1 MPVTGLTDISVP
13 TSKDLFRLTEHEQA
27 LQRALVI
34 GTPTAPEETPPSLF
48 FERKR
53 DVDIPWKQILSGI
66 KGPIEESV
74 DALRIDLESSLGLEE
89 IPLGLLEQH
98 HVDRIFPSFQALGP
112 QPSSEDAKEPA
123 TVQVYRSAFEFVQ
136 GKKAEGAAEPVKA
149 TIATKAEPV
158 DAGMVCH
165 HGSGRTYLIIPTEGA
180 SLTLDELADRAGY
193 VDAWR
198 SRIAG
203 LELVYM
209 STTDAEAYASAFEE
223 IDLSASLIESKM
235 HELLALREFQDE
247 LVKKADSAIDAM
259 LSTATQGDIA
269 LDEIEAIQNK
279 ALQLKM
285 RSYTIRQRIDRLVGQ
300 ASQFGYL
307 LFREPKTTNLP
318 DGKNVTVEAGTLYR
332 KYQRIARWTTTST
345 VTRIVRQMLRSLFVT
360 FEAKKTIQ
368 HKFQQQHACIVDDY
382 EKVDTSKDLLEERA
396 MELRREGFDVH
407 VFRETAQG
415 YLSEESAGLEA
426 IMDEC
431 GRDEAIRRRCA
442 VILPIYQK
450 SVTGQ
455 RALVKYHVFLR
466 PLPGVQPV
474 AMPRLTLIESLSYRL
489 AWMGVQLGELA
500 SALNLAPGESR
511 TITLRKEYETETT
524 ISESRSSVFD
534 LDRQESSDLSDEMER
549 QMRVEAEHSD
559 ETGMSLEVKGSY
571 GFVSGTANA
580 SHGSKNSLKN
590 FSQGI
595 NRVAK
600 KSSQSVNRKQR
611 EEVSTT
617 STSRTKISTFDETTA
632 KIENINQG
640 RTLNLMFYRLY
651 NKLKS
656 GLYIEGLKFQI
667 LSSTEIIAGSG
678 VLRSHT
684 YTFDTFAEMVDE
696 FRAVAL
702 PVRISESDRFQYL
715 NNVLDAINALLR
727 QEYKRVTVNG
737 RLASAGDDAG
747 HRTASV
753 LMMPDTASGDE
764 TAVGVDCGYVSEAEA
779 RAQQLK
785 ERHDQERAELERL
798 EAEVEETKARY
809 AAFLNKRA
817 ELAGTLK
824 IATLDA
830 NEALDGTAQ
839 ELLVVAPGLYL
850 DAALGVQ
857 PGTEPYSEAMRQQ
870 RVRQEAAEVALKAAD
885 ASYKFALAARLRGRG
900 GDPAGNS
907 IVGVL
912 PDPEAGTLTLRCK
925 QPLEEAAWQLY
936 VDGMPIQLDDS
947 NRTGNYTL
955 TLTLTDGKE
964 VLTRNDLMSSLVELR
979 DEHDGRLVS
988 SVA

>member
-1 MPVTGLTDISVP
+1 MGLTDISVP
-13 TSKDLFRLTEHEQA
+13 TSKDLFRLTEHEEA

-66 KGPIEESV
+66 KGPVEESV
-74 DALRIDLESSLGLEE
+74 DALRIDLENSLGLEE
-89 IPLGLLEQH
+89 TPLGLLEQDD
-98 HVDRIFPSFQALGP
+98 VDRIFPSFQALGP
-112 QPSSEDAKEPA
+112 QPSSEEGAEPD
-123 TVQVYRSAFEFVQ
+123 TVQVYRSAFEFVP
-136 GKKAEGAAEPVKA
+136 GKDAEGDAEQVKA

-158 DAGMVCH
+158 ETGIVCR
-165 HGSGRTYLIIPTEGA
+165 HGSGRAYLIIPSEGA
-180 SLTLDELADRAGY
+180 ALTLEDLADRTGY

-198 SRIAG
+198 NRIAG

-209 STTDAEAYASAFEE
+209 SATEAENYASAFEE
-223 IDLSASLIESKM
+223 IDLSAAVIESKM

-247 LVKKADSAIDAM
+247 LVKKADAAIDAM

-285 RSYTIRQRIDRLVGQ
+285 RSYTIRQRIDRLIGQ
-300 ASQFGYL
+300 ASQLGYL
-307 LFREPKTTNLP
+307 LFDKEEETHTLP
-318 DGKNVTVEAGTLYR
+318 DGKKVKIEAGTLYR
-332 KYQRIARWTTTST
+332 KYQRIARWTTIST
-345 VTRIVRQMLRSLFVT
+345 LAQVVRQMLRVLFLKIVT
-360 FEAKKTIQ
+360 KKTIR
-368 HKFQQQHACIVDDY
+368 HIVQQQHSCIVDDY
-382 EKVDTSKDLLEERA
+382 EKVDTSKDQLEERA

-415 YLSEESAGLEA
+415 YLSEDNAGLEA

-431 GRDEAIRRRCA
+431 GRDEAIRRRCT

-450 SVTGQ
+450 SVIGQ

-474 AMPRLTLIESLSYRL
+474 AMPRLTLIESLSYRI
-489 AWMGVQLGELA
+489 AWMGVQIGELA

-511 TITLRKEYETETT
+511 TISLRKEYETETT

-559 ETGMSLEVKGSY
+559 ETSMSLEVKGNY
-571 GFVSGTANA
+571 GFVSGSANA

-595 NRVAK
+595 NKVAK

-617 STSRTKISTFDETTA
+617 STSRTRVSTFDETTA

-678 VLRSHT
+678 VLRFHT

-702 PVRISESDRFQYL
+702 PVRISESDRFHYL
-715 NNVLDAINALLR
+715 YNVLDAIDSLLR
-727 QEYKRVTVNG
+727 EEYKRVTGKG
-737 RLASAGDDAG
+737 RRAAAADGAA

-753 LMMPDTASGDE
+753 LTMPDAASVDAA
-764 TAVGVDCGYVSEAEA
+764 AVGVDDGYVSEAEI

-785 ERHDQERAELERL
+785 EHHDKEKAELDRL
-798 EAEVEETKARY
+798 EAEAEETKARY
-809 AAFLNKRA
+809 AAFLKKRA
-817 ELAGTLK
+817 ELAGKLK
-824 IATLDA
+824 VATLDA
-830 NEALDGTAQ
+830 NEPLDGTAQ

-885 ASYKFALAARLRGRG
+885 ARYKLALAARLRDRT
-900 GDPAGNS
+900 GDPAGNW

-912 PDPEAGTLTLRCK
+912 PDPEGGTLTLRFK

-936 VDGMPIQLDDS
+936 VDGTSIQVDDTD
-947 NRTGNYTL
+947 RTGDYTL
-955 TLTLTDGKE
+955 VFKLTDGKA
-964 VLTRNDLMSSLVELR
+964 VLARDDLMSSLVELR

-988 SVA
+988 SVV